1 MDDLSLSAAE
11 LKDIRAR
18 LEWSQQRMADE
29 LAVARNTVVRM
40 ENGQMA
46 IERRTALAVRYLAW
60 HHAMI
65 EKVSRQQPGQP
76 ATASPAPELGDAHQ
90 QVDLPLA
97 SPVGVDRRTD
107 PASDAWAVYESS
119 IADRLGFI
127 ELKERFF
134 KVAEESEES
143 GYHFTYLFFLQLL
156 ERLCSMTAE
165 EGYIPA
171 EWGNIRCLRA
181 FVLDFYKANPQ
192 WH

>member
-76 ATASPAPELGDAHQ
+76 ATSSPAPESGDRHK
-90 QVDLPLA
+90 QVDLPLS
-97 SPVGVDRRTD
+97 SPSKTIREN
-107 PASDAWAVYESS
+107 PAEDAWDVYEPVIS
-119 IADRLGFI
+119 AHPGRDFLR
-127 ELKERFF
+127 ERFF
-134 KVAEESEES
+134 QLLQLDEQ
-143 GYHFTYLFFLQLL
+143 GYSYLFLLQLL
-156 ERLCSMTAE
+156 ERLVKLPQHFQD
-165 EGYIPA
+165 YPP
-171 EWGNIRCLRA
+171 EWCNIRLLRQFA
-181 FVLDFYKANPQ
+181 KDLYKANPQ

>member
-76 ATASPAPELGDAHQ
+76 ATASPAPELGDAHH
-90 QVDLPLA
+90 QVDLPL
-97 SPVGVDRRTD
+97 SPAISSSELSVAKDAWDVYLPVISSH
-107 PASDAWAVYESS
+107 PAS
-119 IADRLGFI
+119 G
-127 ELKERFF
+127 ELKFRFF
-134 KVAEESEES
+134 KMLELDDHSY
-143 GYHFTYLFFLQLL
+143 GYLFLLQLL
-156 ERLCSMTAE
+156 ERLVKLPKNDQD
-165 EGYIPA
+165 YPV
-171 EWGNIRCLRA
+171 EWCNIRVLRQFA
-181 FVLDFYKANPQ
+181 KDLYKANPQ

>member
-76 ATASPAPELGDAHQ
+76 AIVSPAPERGDAGK
-90 QVDLPLA
+90 QVALPL
-97 SPVGVDRRTD
+97 PEPKQELLE
-107 PASDAWAVYESS
+107 PALSTAEQAWAVYMPLLS
-119 IADRLGFI
+119 DYKGYWQLMKRF
-127 ELKERFF
+127 LKFSDF
-134 KVAEESEES
+134 DG
-143 GYHFTYLFFLQLL
+143 GYSYLFMLQLL
-156 ERLCSMTAE
+156 ERLANMAQDPE
-165 EGYIPA
+165 HVPY
-171 EWGNIRCLRA
+171 EWTSTNALREYA
-181 FVLDFYKANPQ
+181 RKLYKANPQ

>member
-76 ATASPAPELGDAHQ
+76 ATASPAPELGDAEK
-90 QVDLPLA
+90 QVALPL
-97 SPVGVDRRTD
+97 PD
-107 PASDAWAVYESS
+107 PILSSFHQAWAVYMPAISGHK
-119 IADRLGFI
+119 AYPA
-127 ELKERFF
+127 LKERFF
-134 KVAEESEES
+134 KMAQLDLDH
-143 GYHFTYLFFLQLL
+143 GYTYLFLLQLL
-156 ERLCSMTAE
+156 ERLAKMPRDENDFPEMWC
-165 EGYIPA
+165 
-171 EWGNIRCLRA
+171 NIRLLRQ
-181 FVLDFYKANPQ
+181 FSRDLYKANPQ

>member
-1 MDDLSLSAAE
+1 MDDLTLSAAE

-29 LAVARNTVVRM
+29 LSVARNTVVRM

-76 ATASPAPELGDAHQ
+76 ATASPAPERGYADK
-90 QVDLPLA
+90 QVELPLVQNKSA
-97 SPVGVDRRTD
+97 SVPAQDLFYEAWCVYKPVISGHK
-107 PASDAWAVYESS
+107 AYS
-119 IADRLGFI
+119 
-127 ELKERFF
+127 ELKQRFL
-134 KVAEESEES
+134 KMAEFDD
-143 GYHFTYLFFLQLL
+143 GYTYLFLLQLL
-156 ERLCSMTAE
+156 ERLVKLPKTEQDFPVQWC
-165 EGYIPA
+165 
-171 EWGNIRCLRA
+171 NIRELRQFA
-181 FVLDFYKANPQ
+181 KDLYKANPQ